1 MRHSPHRPTRA
12 LLLCAAIICASTSG
26 VWAASTSSVSISDS
40 VATSVGSAS
49 TSLQG
54 SSNSSSG
61 RAKVAE
67 GDYKIIAVTAA
78 LADGG
83 DGGGNPAML
92 RLTLQAQASDGEG
105 HAPPLFLRLPQAAWA
120 GSGLAS
126 GHTITA
132 RHRPYGLEFAQA
144 RSGQAFFLVL
154 DDEWQRELHS
164 RPVLL

>member
-1 MRHSPHRPTRA
+1 MRHSTYRPTRTVLLGAA
-12 LLLCAAIICASTSG
+12 LICVSTTG
-26 VWAASTSSVSISDS
+26 VWAASTSSVSVSDS

-54 SSNSSSG
+54 SSNSASG
-61 RAKVAE
+61 RDKVAA
-67 GDYKIIAVTAA
+67 GNYKIITVA
-78 LADGG
+78 ADG
-83 DGGGNPAML
+83 DDPAML
-92 RLTLQAQASDGEG
+92 RLTLQAQAGAGD
-105 HAPPLFLRLPQAAWA
+105 APALVLRLPQVAWA

-154 DDEWQRELHS
+154 DDDWQRELQS
-164 RPVLL
+164 RQVVL